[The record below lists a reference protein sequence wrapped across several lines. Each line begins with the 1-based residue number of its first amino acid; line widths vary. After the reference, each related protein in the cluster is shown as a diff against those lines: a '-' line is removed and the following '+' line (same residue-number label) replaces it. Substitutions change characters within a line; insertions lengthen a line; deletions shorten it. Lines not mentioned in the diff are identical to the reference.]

1 MMQEQNYKDY
11 DQEGLNFLGSMQ
23 RPIPG
28 QSLTNNPDN
37 PYPWEQP
44 PQFTELQPAIDA
56 LFIDMTEPESYIVGS
71 IRSIIKSGFQLPS

>member
-1 MMQEQNYKDY
+1 MQEQNYKDY
-11 DQEGLNFLGSMQ
+11 DQEGLNFLGSMP

-44 PQFTELQPAIDA
+44 PQFTELP
-56 LFIDMTEPESYIVGS
+56 TSY
-71 IRSIIKSGFQLPS
+71 